1 MERSPF
7 CLCIYGVSAKNGKA
21 AKNGKTAKIGKAD
34 KIRKAKNS
42 SEKKEGGK
50 AAMAVKKNKHNRKC
64 DDKMKLVLALLAL
77 AMLVFLG
84 IHLLNRQT
92 NDKQVTENETLEKQT
107 SEKQTSDTQTPD
119 AWQTTLGKRTDLCG
133 LEAGAIV
140 EKATIDEQNLDL
152 YFTSSE
158 LTEAQKEAMNG
169 KSYIEN
175 PDISYD
181 DLRYIK
187 VLHYNFNHQMQVGEL
202 VVNQAIAED
211 CRQIFM
217 ELFQEEYEIHAMY
230 LIDRYYE
237 KDQARNGEQVDI
249 CSINDDNTS
258 AFHYRKIAG
267 TDVLSNHA
275 YGMAIDINP
284 LENPYVKEADLQ
296 QTVASPY
303 QDYNTYKD
311 RTTQRAHMISKD
323 DVCYRIFKS
332 HGFQWGG
339 EWNGNKDY
347 QHFEKDR

>member
-1 MERSPF
+1 
-7 CLCIYGVSAKNGKA
+7 
-21 AKNGKTAKIGKAD
+21 
-34 KIRKAKNS
+34 
-42 SEKKEGGK
+42 
-50 AAMAVKKNKHNRKC
+50 MAVKKNKHNRMC
-64 DDKMKLVLALLAL
+64 DDKMKLVLTLLAL
-77 AMLVFLG
+77 AMLAFLG
-84 IHLLNRQT
+84 IHMLNQQT
-92 NDKQVTENETLEKQT
+92 NDKQVTENETSQKQT
-107 SEKQTSDTQTPD
+107 SEQQTSDAQ
-119 AWQTTLGKRTDLCG
+119 QTTPGKRTGLYG
-133 LEAGAIV
+133 LEAGTIV
-140 EKATIDEQNLDL
+140 EKVTIDAQNLDV

-158 LTEAQKEAMNG
+158 LTEVQKEAMNG

-187 VLHYNFNHQMQVGEL
+187 VLHYNFYHQIQVGEL

-217 ELFQEEYEIHAMY
+217 ELFQEEYEINSMY

-249 CSINDDNTS
+249 SSINDDNTS

-267 TDVLSNHA
+267 TEVLSNHA

-284 LENPYVKEADLQ
+284 LENPYVKEANLQ

-303 QDYNTYKD
+303 KDYNSYKD
-311 RTTQRAHMISKD
+311 RTAQRAHMISKD
-323 DVCYRIFKS
+323 DACYRIFKA

>member
-1 MERSPF
+1 
-7 CLCIYGVSAKNGKA
+7 
-21 AKNGKTAKIGKAD
+21 
-34 KIRKAKNS
+34 
-42 SEKKEGGK
+42 
-50 AAMAVKKNKHNRKC
+50 MAVKKNKHNRMC
-64 DDKMKLVLALLAL
+64 DDKMKLVLALFTLV
-77 AMLVFLG
+77 MLVLLG
-84 IHLLNRQT
+84 IHLLNQQT
-92 NDKQVTENETLEKQT
+92 NGKQVTENEA
-107 SEKQTSDTQTPD
+107 SEKQTSDKQTPD
-119 AWQTTLGKRTDLCG
+119 AQQTTPGKRTDLRG
-133 LEAGAIV
+133 LEAGTIV
-140 EKATIDEQNLDL
+140 EKATIDAQNLDV

-158 LTEAQKEAMNG
+158 LTEVQKEAMNG

-187 VLHYNFNHQMQVGEL
+187 VLHYNFRHQIQVGEL
-202 VVNQAIAED
+202 IVNQAIAED

-217 ELFQEEYEIHAMY
+217 ELFQEEYEINSMY

-249 CSINDDNTS
+249 SSINDDNTS

-267 TDVLSNHA
+267 TEVLSNHA

-303 QDYNTYKD
+303 KDYNSYKD
-311 RTTQRAHMISKD
+311 RTAQRAHMISKD
-323 DVCYRIFKS
+323 DACYRIFKA

>member
-1 MERSPF
+1 
-7 CLCIYGVSAKNGKA
+7 
-21 AKNGKTAKIGKAD
+21 
-34 KIRKAKNS
+34 
-42 SEKKEGGK
+42 
-50 AAMAVKKNKHNRKC
+50 MAVKKNKHNHMR
-64 DDKMKLVLALLAL
+64 DDKMKLVLALFAL

-84 IHLLNRQT
+84 IHLLNQQT
-92 NDKQVTENETLEKQT
+92 NGKQVTENET

-119 AWQTTLGKRTDLCG
+119 AQQTTQEKRTDLSG

-140 EKATIDEQNLDL
+140 EKATIDAQNLDV

-158 LTEAQKEAMNG
+158 LTEVQKEAMNG

-187 VLHYNFNHQMQVGEL
+187 VLHYNFYHQIQVGEL

-217 ELFQEEYEIHAMY
+217 ELFQEEYEINSMY

-237 KDQARNGEQVDI
+237 KDQARNREQVDI
-249 CSINDDNTS
+249 SSINDDNTS

-267 TDVLSNHA
+267 TEVLSNHA

-303 QDYNTYKD
+303 KDYNSYKD
-311 RTTQRAHMISKD
+311 RTAQRAHMISKD
-323 DVCYRIFKS
+323 DACYRIFKS

>member
-1 MERSPF
+1 
-7 CLCIYGVSAKNGKA
+7 
-21 AKNGKTAKIGKAD
+21 
-34 KIRKAKNS
+34 
-42 SEKKEGGK
+42 
-50 AAMAVKKNKHNRKC
+50 MAVKKNKHNRMRE
-64 DDKMKLVLALLAL
+64 DKMKLVLALFAL

-84 IHLLNRQT
+84 IHLLNQQT
-92 NDKQVTENETLEKQT
+92 NGKQVTENET
-107 SEKQTSDTQTPD
+107 SEKQTSDVQTPD
-119 AWQTTLGKRTDLCG
+119 AQQTTQEKRTDLSG

-140 EKATIDEQNLDL
+140 GKATIDAQNLDV

-158 LTEAQKEAMNG
+158 LTEVQKEAMNG

-187 VLHYNFNHQMQVGEL
+187 VLHYNFYHQIQVGEL

-217 ELFQEEYEIHAMY
+217 ELFQEEYEINSMY

-237 KDQARNGEQVDI
+237 KDQARNREQVDI
-249 CSINDDNTS
+249 SSINDDNTS

-267 TDVLSNHA
+267 TEVLSNHA

-303 QDYNTYKD
+303 KDYNSYKD
-311 RTTQRAHMISKD
+311 RTAQRAHMISKD
-323 DVCYRIFKS
+323 DACYRIFKA

>member
-1 MERSPF
+1 
-7 CLCIYGVSAKNGKA
+7 
-21 AKNGKTAKIGKAD
+21 
-34 KIRKAKNS
+34 
-42 SEKKEGGK
+42 
-50 AAMAVKKNKHNRKC
+50 MAVKKNKHNRMRE
-64 DDKMKLVLALLAL
+64 DKMKLVLALFAL
-77 AMLVFLG
+77 AILVFLG
-84 IHLLNRQT
+84 IHLLNQQT
-92 NDKQVTENETLEKQT
+92 NGKQVTENET
-107 SEKQTSDTQTPD
+107 SEKQTSDVQTPD
-119 AWQTTLGKRTDLCG
+119 AQQTTQEKRTDLSG

-140 EKATIDEQNLDL
+140 GKATIDAQNLDV

-158 LTEAQKEAMNG
+158 LTEVQKEAMNG

-187 VLHYNFNHQMQVGEL
+187 VLHYNFYHQIQVGEL

-217 ELFQEEYEIHAMY
+217 ELFQEEYEINSMY

-249 CSINDDNTS
+249 SSINDDNTS

-267 TDVLSNHA
+267 TEVLSNHA
-275 YGMAIDINP
+275 HGMAIDINP

-303 QDYNTYKD
+303 KDYNSYKD
-311 RTTQRAHMISKD
+311 RTAQRAHMISKD
-323 DVCYRIFKS
+323 DACYRIFKS

>member
-1 MERSPF
+1 
-7 CLCIYGVSAKNGKA
+7 
-21 AKNGKTAKIGKAD
+21 
-34 KIRKAKNS
+34 
-42 SEKKEGGK
+42 
-50 AAMAVKKNKHNRKC
+50 MAVKKNKHNRMC
-64 DDKMKLVLALLAL
+64 DDKMKLVLALFAL
-77 AMLVFLG
+77 VMLVLLG
-84 IHLLNRQT
+84 NHLLNQQT
-92 NDKQVTENETLEKQT
+92 NGKQVTENEA
-107 SEKQTSDTQTPD
+107 SEKQTSDKQTPD
-119 AWQTTLGKRTDLCG
+119 AQQTTPGKRTDLRG
-133 LEAGAIV
+133 LEAGTIV
-140 EKATIDEQNLDL
+140 EKATSDAQNLDV

-158 LTEAQKEAMNG
+158 LTEVQKEAMNG

-187 VLHYNFNHQMQVGEL
+187 VLHYNFRHQIQVGEL

-217 ELFQEEYEIHAMY
+217 ELFQEEYEIHSMY

-249 CSINDDNTS
+249 SSINDDNTS

-267 TDVLSNHA
+267 TEVLSNHA

-303 QDYNTYKD
+303 KDYNSYKD
-311 RTTQRAHMISKD
+311 RTAQRAHMISKD
-323 DVCYRIFKS
+323 DACYRIFKA

>member
-1 MERSPF
+1 
-7 CLCIYGVSAKNGKA
+7 
-21 AKNGKTAKIGKAD
+21 
-34 KIRKAKNS
+34 
-42 SEKKEGGK
+42 
-50 AAMAVKKNKHNRKC
+50 MAVKKNKRNRMHG
-64 DDKMKLVLALLAL
+64 DKMKLVLALFTL

-84 IHLLNRQT
+84 IHMLNQQT
-92 NDKQVTENETLEKQT
+92 NDKQVTENETSQKQT
-107 SEKQTSDTQTPD
+107 SEQQTSDAQ
-119 AWQTTLGKRTDLCG
+119 QTTPGKRTDLRG

-140 EKATIDEQNLDL
+140 EKATIDAQNLDV

-158 LTEAQKEAMNG
+158 LTEVQKEAMNG

-187 VLHYNFNHQMQVGEL
+187 VLHYNFYHQIQVGEL

-217 ELFQEEYEIHAMY
+217 ELFQEEYEINSMY

-249 CSINDDNTS
+249 SSINDDNTS

-267 TDVLSNHA
+267 TEVLSNHA

-303 QDYNTYKD
+303 KDYNSYKD
-311 RTTQRAHMISKD
+311 RTVQRAHMISKD
-323 DVCYRIFKS
+323 DACYRIFKA

>member
-1 MERSPF
+1 
-7 CLCIYGVSAKNGKA
+7 
-21 AKNGKTAKIGKAD
+21 
-34 KIRKAKNS
+34 
-42 SEKKEGGK
+42 
-50 AAMAVKKNKHNRKC
+50 MAVKKNKHNRMC
-64 DDKMKLVLALLAL
+64 DDKMKLVLALFTLV
-77 AMLVFLG
+77 MLVLLG
-84 IHLLNRQT
+84 IHLLNQQT
-92 NDKQVTENETLEKQT
+92 NGKQVTENET
-107 SEKQTSDTQTPD
+107 SEKQTSDKQTPD
-119 AWQTTLGKRTDLCG
+119 TQQTTQEKRTDLSG

-140 EKATIDEQNLDL
+140 EKATIDAQNLDV

-158 LTEAQKEAMNG
+158 LTEVQKEVMNG

-187 VLHYNFNHQMQVGEL
+187 VLHYNFRHQIQVGEL

-217 ELFQEEYEIHAMY
+217 ELFQEEYEIHSMY

-249 CSINDDNTS
+249 SSINDDNTS

-267 TDVLSNHA
+267 TEVLSNHA

-303 QDYNTYKD
+303 KDYNSYKD
-311 RTTQRAHMISKD
+311 RTAQRAHMISKD
-323 DVCYRIFKS
+323 DACYRIFKA

>member
-1 MERSPF
+1 
-7 CLCIYGVSAKNGKA
+7 
-21 AKNGKTAKIGKAD
+21 
-34 KIRKAKNS
+34 
-42 SEKKEGGK
+42 
-50 AAMAVKKNKHNRKC
+50 MAVKKNKHNRMRE
-64 DDKMKLVLALLAL
+64 DKMKLVLALFAL

-84 IHLLNRQT
+84 IHLLNQQT
-92 NDKQVTENETLEKQT
+92 NGKQVTENET
-107 SEKQTSDTQTPD
+107 SEKQTSDVQTPD
-119 AWQTTLGKRTDLCG
+119 AQQTTQEKRTDLSG
-133 LEAGAIV
+133 LEVGAIV
-140 EKATIDEQNLDL
+140 GKATIDAQNLDV

-158 LTEAQKEAMNG
+158 LTEVQKEAMNG

-187 VLHYNFNHQMQVGEL
+187 VLHYNFYHQIQVGEL

-217 ELFQEEYEIHAMY
+217 ELFQEEYEINSMY

-249 CSINDDNTS
+249 SSINDDNTS

-267 TDVLSNHA
+267 TEVLSNHA

-303 QDYNTYKD
+303 KDYNSYKD
-311 RTTQRAHMISKD
+311 RTAQRAHMISKD
-323 DVCYRIFKS
+323 DACYRIFKA

>member
-1 MERSPF
+1 
-7 CLCIYGVSAKNGKA
+7 
-21 AKNGKTAKIGKAD
+21 
-34 KIRKAKNS
+34 
-42 SEKKEGGK
+42 
-50 AAMAVKKNKHNRKC
+50 MAVKKNKHNRMC
-64 DDKMKLVLALLAL
+64 DDKMKLVLTLLAL
-77 AMLVFLG
+77 AMLAFLG
-84 IHLLNRQT
+84 IHMLNQQT
-92 NDKQVTENETLEKQT
+92 NDKQVTENETSQKQT
-107 SEKQTSDTQTPD
+107 SEQQTSDAQ
-119 AWQTTLGKRTDLCG
+119 QTTPGKRTGLYG
-133 LEAGAIV
+133 LEAGTIV
-140 EKATIDEQNLDL
+140 EKATIDAQNLDV

-158 LTEAQKEAMNG
+158 LTEVQKEAMNG

-187 VLHYNFNHQMQVGEL
+187 VLHYNFYHQIQVGEL

-217 ELFQEEYEIHAMY
+217 ELFQEEYEINSMY

-249 CSINDDNTS
+249 SSINDDNTS

-267 TDVLSNHA
+267 TEVLSNHA

-284 LENPYVKEADLQ
+284 LENPYVKEANLQ

-303 QDYNTYKD
+303 KDYNSYKD
-311 RTTQRAHMISKD
+311 RTAQRAHMISKD
-323 DVCYRIFKS
+323 DACYRIFKA

>member
-1 MERSPF
+1 
-7 CLCIYGVSAKNGKA
+7 
-21 AKNGKTAKIGKAD
+21 
-34 KIRKAKNS
+34 
-42 SEKKEGGK
+42 
-50 AAMAVKKNKHNRKC
+50 MAVKKNKHNRMC
-64 DDKMKLVLALLAL
+64 DDKMKLVLALFAL
-77 AMLVFLG
+77 VMLVLLG
-84 IHLLNRQT
+84 NHLLNQQT
-92 NDKQVTENETLEKQT
+92 NGKQVTENET

-119 AWQTTLGKRTDLCG
+119 AQQTTPGKRTDLRG
-133 LEAGAIV
+133 LEAGTIV
-140 EKATIDEQNLDL
+140 EKATIGAQNLDV

-158 LTEAQKEAMNG
+158 LTEVQKEAMNG

-187 VLHYNFNHQMQVGEL
+187 VLHYNFYHQIQVGEL

-217 ELFQEEYEIHAMY
+217 ELFQEEYEINSMY

>member
-1 MERSPF
+1 
-7 CLCIYGVSAKNGKA
+7 
-21 AKNGKTAKIGKAD
+21 
-34 KIRKAKNS
+34 
-42 SEKKEGGK
+42 
-50 AAMAVKKNKHNRKC
+50 MAVKKNKHNRMC
-64 DDKMKLVLALLAL
+64 DDKMKLVLALFAL
-77 AMLVFLG
+77 VMLVLLG
-84 IHLLNRQT
+84 NHLLNQQT
-92 NDKQVTENETLEKQT
+92 NGKQVTDNEA
-107 SEKQTSDTQTPD
+107 SEKQTSDKQTPD
-119 AWQTTLGKRTDLCG
+119 AQQTTPGKRTDLSG

-140 EKATIDEQNLDL
+140 EKATIDAQNLDV

-158 LTEAQKEAMNG
+158 LTEVQKEAMNG
-169 KSYIEN
+169 KSYIVN

-187 VLHYNFNHQMQVGEL
+187 VLHYNFRHQIQVGEL
-202 VVNQAIAED
+202 IVNQAIAED

-217 ELFQEEYEIHAMY
+217 ELFQEEYEIHSMY

-249 CSINDDNTS
+249 SSINDDNTS

-267 TDVLSNHA
+267 TEVLSNHA

-303 QDYNTYKD
+303 KDYNSYKD
-311 RTTQRAHMISKD
+311 RTAQRAHMISKD
-323 DVCYRIFKS
+323 DACYRIFKA

>member
-1 MERSPF
+1 
-7 CLCIYGVSAKNGKA
+7 
-21 AKNGKTAKIGKAD
+21 
-34 KIRKAKNS
+34 
-42 SEKKEGGK
+42 
-50 AAMAVKKNKHNRKC
+50 MAVKKNKHNRMC
-64 DDKMKLVLALLAL
+64 DDKMKLVLALFAL
-77 AMLVFLG
+77 VMLVLLG
-84 IHLLNRQT
+84 NHLLNQQT
-92 NDKQVTENETLEKQT
+92 NGKQVTENEA
-107 SEKQTSDTQTPD
+107 SEKQTSDKQTPD
-119 AWQTTLGKRTDLCG
+119 AQQTTPGKRTDLRG
-133 LEAGAIV
+133 LEAGTIV
-140 EKATIDEQNLDL
+140 EKATIDAQNLDV

-158 LTEAQKEAMNG
+158 LTEVQKEAMNG

-187 VLHYNFNHQMQVGEL
+187 VLHYNFCHQIQVGEL

-217 ELFQEEYEIHAMY
+217 ELFQEEYEIHSMY

-249 CSINDDNTS
+249 SSINDDNTS

-267 TDVLSNHA
+267 TEVLSNHA

-303 QDYNTYKD
+303 KDYNSYKD
-311 RTTQRAHMISKD
+311 RTAQRAHMISKD
-323 DVCYRIFKS
+323 DACYRIFKA

>member
-1 MERSPF
+1 
-7 CLCIYGVSAKNGKA
+7 
-21 AKNGKTAKIGKAD
+21 
-34 KIRKAKNS
+34 
-42 SEKKEGGK
+42 
-50 AAMAVKKNKHNRKC
+50 MAVKKNKHNHMH
-64 DDKMKLVLALLAL
+64 DKMKLVLALFAL

-84 IHLLNRQT
+84 IHLLNQQT
-92 NDKQVTENETLEKQT
+92 NGKQVTENET

-119 AWQTTLGKRTDLCG
+119 AQQTTQEKRTDLSG

-140 EKATIDEQNLDL
+140 EKATIDAQNLDV

-158 LTEAQKEAMNG
+158 LTEVQKEAMNG

-187 VLHYNFNHQMQVGEL
+187 VLHYNFYHQIQVGEL

-217 ELFQEEYEIHAMY
+217 ELFQEEYEINSMY

-249 CSINDDNTS
+249 SSINDDNTS

-267 TDVLSNHA
+267 TEVLSNHA

-303 QDYNTYKD
+303 KDYNSYKD
-311 RTTQRAHMISKD
+311 RTAQRAHMISKD
-323 DVCYRIFKS
+323 DACYRIFKS

>member
-1 MERSPF
+1 
-7 CLCIYGVSAKNGKA
+7 
-21 AKNGKTAKIGKAD
+21 
-34 KIRKAKNS
+34 
-42 SEKKEGGK
+42 
-50 AAMAVKKNKHNRKC
+50 MAVKKNKHNRMC
-64 DDKMKLVLALLAL
+64 DDKMKLVLALFTLV
-77 AMLVFLG
+77 MLVLLG
-84 IHLLNRQT
+84 IHLLNQQT
-92 NDKQVTENETLEKQT
+92 NGKQVTENET
-107 SEKQTSDTQTPD
+107 SEKQTSDKQTPD
-119 AWQTTLGKRTDLCG
+119 TQQTTQEKRTDLSG

-140 EKATIDEQNLDL
+140 EKATIDAQNLDV

-158 LTEAQKEAMNG
+158 LTEVQKEAMNG

-187 VLHYNFNHQMQVGEL
+187 VLHYNFRHQIQVGEL

-217 ELFQEEYEIHAMY
+217 ELFQEEYEIHSMY

-249 CSINDDNTS
+249 SSINDDNTS

-267 TDVLSNHA
+267 TEVLSNHA

-303 QDYNTYKD
+303 KDYNSYKD
-311 RTTQRAHMISKD
+311 RTAQRAHMISKD
-323 DVCYRIFKS
+323 DACYRIFKA

>member
-1 MERSPF
+1 
-7 CLCIYGVSAKNGKA
+7 
-21 AKNGKTAKIGKAD
+21 
-34 KIRKAKNS
+34 
-42 SEKKEGGK
+42 
-50 AAMAVKKNKHNRKC
+50 MAVKKNKHNRMC
-64 DDKMKLVLALLAL
+64 DDKMKLVLTLLAL
-77 AMLVFLG
+77 AMLAFLG
-84 IHLLNRQT
+84 IHMLNQQT
-92 NDKQVTENETLEKQT
+92 NDKQVTENKTSQKQT
-107 SEKQTSDTQTPD
+107 SEQQTSDAQ
-119 AWQTTLGKRTDLCG
+119 QTTPGKRTDLRG

-140 EKATIDEQNLDL
+140 EKATIDAQNLDV

-158 LTEAQKEAMNG
+158 LTEVQKEAMNG

-187 VLHYNFNHQMQVGEL
+187 VLHYNFRHQIQVGEL

-217 ELFQEEYEIHAMY
+217 ELFQKEYEINSMY

-249 CSINDDNTS
+249 SSINDDNTS

-267 TDVLSNHA
+267 TEVLSNHA

-284 LENPYVKEADLQ
+284 LENPYVKEEDLQ

-303 QDYNTYKD
+303 KDYNSYKD
-311 RTTQRAHMISKD
+311 RTAQRAHMISKD
-323 DVCYRIFKS
+323 DACYRIFKA

>member
-1 MERSPF
+1 
-7 CLCIYGVSAKNGKA
+7 
-21 AKNGKTAKIGKAD
+21 
-34 KIRKAKNS
+34 
-42 SEKKEGGK
+42 
-50 AAMAVKKNKHNRKC
+50 MAVKKNKHNRMRE
-64 DDKMKLVLALLAL
+64 DKMKLVLALFAL

-84 IHLLNRQT
+84 IHLLNQQI
-92 NDKQVTENETLEKQT
+92 NGKQVTENET
-107 SEKQTSDTQTPD
+107 SEKQTSDVQTPD
-119 AWQTTLGKRTDLCG
+119 AQQTTQEKRTDLSG

-140 EKATIDEQNLDL
+140 GKATIDAQNLDV

-158 LTEAQKEAMNG
+158 LTEVQKEAMNG

-187 VLHYNFNHQMQVGEL
+187 VLHYNFYHQIQVGEL

-217 ELFQEEYEIHAMY
+217 ELFQEEYEINSMY

-249 CSINDDNTS
+249 SSINDDNTS

-267 TDVLSNHA
+267 TEVLSNHA

-303 QDYNTYKD
+303 KDYNSYKD
-311 RTTQRAHMISKD
+311 RTAQRAHMISKD
-323 DVCYRIFKS
+323 DACYRIFKA

>member
-1 MERSPF
+1 
-7 CLCIYGVSAKNGKA
+7 
-21 AKNGKTAKIGKAD
+21 
-34 KIRKAKNS
+34 
-42 SEKKEGGK
+42 
-50 AAMAVKKNKHNRKC
+50 MAVKKNKHNRMR
-64 DDKMKLVLALLAL
+64 DDKMKLVLALFAL
-77 AMLVFLG
+77 AILVFLG
-84 IHLLNRQT
+84 IHLLNQQT
-92 NDKQVTENETLEKQT
+92 NGKQVTENET

-119 AWQTTLGKRTDLCG
+119 AQQTTQEKRTDLSG

-140 EKATIDEQNLDL
+140 EKATIDAQNPDV

-158 LTEAQKEAMNG
+158 LTEVQKEAMNG

-175 PDISYD
+175 LDISYD

-187 VLHYNFNHQMQVGEL
+187 VLHYNFYHQIQVGEL

-217 ELFQEEYEIHAMY
+217 ELFQEEYEINSMY

-249 CSINDDNTS
+249 SSINDDNTS

-267 TDVLSNHA
+267 TEVLSNHA

-303 QDYNTYKD
+303 KDYNSYKD
-311 RTTQRAHMISKD
+311 RTAQRAHMISKD
-323 DVCYRIFKS
+323 DACYRIFKA

>member
-1 MERSPF
+1 
-7 CLCIYGVSAKNGKA
+7 
-21 AKNGKTAKIGKAD
+21 
-34 KIRKAKNS
+34 
-42 SEKKEGGK
+42 
-50 AAMAVKKNKHNRKC
+50 MAVKKNKHNRMC
-64 DDKMKLVLALLAL
+64 DDKMKLVLALFAL

-84 IHLLNRQT
+84 IHLLNQQT
-92 NDKQVTENETLEKQT
+92 NGKQVTENET
-107 SEKQTSDTQTPD
+107 SEKQTSDKQTPD
-119 AWQTTLGKRTDLCG
+119 AQQTTQEKRTDLSG

-140 EKATIDEQNLDL
+140 EKATIDAQNLDV

-175 PDISYD
+175 PDISCD
-181 DLRYIK
+181 DLRYMK
-187 VLHYNFNHQMQVGEL
+187 VLHYNFRHQIQVGEL
-202 VVNQAIAED
+202 IVNQAIAED

-217 ELFQEEYEIHAMY
+217 ELFQEEYEIHSMY

-237 KDQARNGEQVDI
+237 KDQVRNGEQVDI
-249 CSINDDNTS
+249 SSINDDNTS

-267 TDVLSNHA
+267 TEVLSNHA

-303 QDYNTYKD
+303 KDYNSYKD
-311 RTTQRAHMISKD
+311 RTAQRAHMISKD
-323 DVCYRIFKS
+323 DACYRIFKA

>member
-1 MERSPF
+1 
-7 CLCIYGVSAKNGKA
+7 
-21 AKNGKTAKIGKAD
+21 
-34 KIRKAKNS
+34 
-42 SEKKEGGK
+42 
-50 AAMAVKKNKHNRKC
+50 MAVKKNKHNRMR
-64 DDKMKLVLALLAL
+64 DDKMKLVLALFAL
-77 AMLVFLG
+77 AILVFLG
-84 IHLLNRQT
+84 IHLLNQQT
-92 NDKQVTENETLEKQT
+92 NGKQVTENET

-119 AWQTTLGKRTDLCG
+119 AQQTTQEKRTDLSG

-140 EKATIDEQNLDL
+140 EKATIDAQNPDV

-158 LTEAQKEAMNG
+158 LTEVQKEAMNG

-187 VLHYNFNHQMQVGEL
+187 VLHYNFYHQIQVGEL

-217 ELFQEEYEIHAMY
+217 ELFQEEYEINSMY

-249 CSINDDNTS
+249 SSINDDNTS

-267 TDVLSNHA
+267 TEVLSNHA

-303 QDYNTYKD
+303 KDYNSYKD
-311 RTTQRAHMISKD
+311 RTAQRAHMISKD
-323 DVCYRIFKS
+323 DACYRIFKA

>member
-1 MERSPF
+1 
-7 CLCIYGVSAKNGKA
+7 
-21 AKNGKTAKIGKAD
+21 
-34 KIRKAKNS
+34 
-42 SEKKEGGK
+42 
-50 AAMAVKKNKHNRKC
+50 MAVKKNKHNRMRE
-64 DDKMKLVLALLAL
+64 DKMKLVLAFFAL

-84 IHLLNRQT
+84 IHLLNQQT
-92 NDKQVTENETLEKQT
+92 NGKQVTENET
-107 SEKQTSDTQTPD
+107 SEKQTSDVQTPD
-119 AWQTTLGKRTDLCG
+119 AQQTTQEKRTDLSG

-140 EKATIDEQNLDL
+140 GKATIDAQNPDV

-158 LTEAQKEAMNG
+158 LTEVQKEAMNG

-187 VLHYNFNHQMQVGEL
+187 VLHYNFRHQIQVGEL

-217 ELFQEEYEIHAMY
+217 ELFQEEYEINSMY

-249 CSINDDNTS
+249 SSINDDNTS

-267 TDVLSNHA
+267 TEVLSNHA

-303 QDYNTYKD
+303 KDYNSYKD
-311 RTTQRAHMISKD
+311 RTAQRAHMISKD
-323 DVCYRIFKS
+323 DACYRIFKA

>member
-1 MERSPF
+1 
-7 CLCIYGVSAKNGKA
+7 
-21 AKNGKTAKIGKAD
+21 
-34 KIRKAKNS
+34 
-42 SEKKEGGK
+42 
-50 AAMAVKKNKHNRKC
+50 MAVKKNKHNRMC
-64 DDKMKLVLALLAL
+64 DDKMKPVLALLAL

-84 IHLLNRQT
+84 IHMLNQQT
-92 NDKQVTENETLEKQT
+92 NDKQVTENETSQKQI
-107 SEKQTSDTQTPD
+107 SEQQTSDAQ
-119 AWQTTLGKRTDLCG
+119 QTTPGKRTDLRG

-140 EKATIDEQNLDL
+140 GKATIDAQNLDV

-158 LTEAQKEAMNG
+158 LTEVQKEAMNG

-187 VLHYNFNHQMQVGEL
+187 VLHYNFRHQIQVGEL

-217 ELFQEEYEIHAMY
+217 ELFQEEYEINSMY

-267 TDVLSNHA
+267 TEVLSNHA

-284 LENPYVKEADLQ
+284 LENPYVKEEDLQ

-303 QDYNTYKD
+303 KDYNSYKD
-311 RTTQRAHMISKD
+311 RTAQRAHMISKD
-323 DVCYRIFKS
+323 DACYRIFKA

>member
-1 MERSPF
+1 
-7 CLCIYGVSAKNGKA
+7 
-21 AKNGKTAKIGKAD
+21 
-34 KIRKAKNS
+34 
-42 SEKKEGGK
+42 
-50 AAMAVKKNKHNRKC
+50 MAVKKNKHNRMC

-77 AMLVFLG
+77 AMLAFLG
-84 IHLLNRQT
+84 IHMLNQQT
-92 NDKQVTENETLEKQT
+92 NDKQVTENEASEKQT
-107 SEKQTSDTQTPD
+107 SEQQTSDAQ
-119 AWQTTLGKRTDLCG
+119 QTTPGKRTDLRG

-140 EKATIDEQNLDL
+140 EKATIDAQNLDV

-158 LTEAQKEAMNG
+158 LTEVQKEAMNG

-187 VLHYNFNHQMQVGEL
+187 VLHYNFRHQIQVGEL

-217 ELFQEEYEIHAMY
+217 ELFQEEYEINSMY

-249 CSINDDNTS
+249 SSINDDNTS

-267 TDVLSNHA
+267 TEVLSNHA

-284 LENPYVKEADLQ
+284 LENPYVKEEDLQ

-303 QDYNTYKD
+303 KDYNSYKD
-311 RTTQRAHMISKD
+311 RTAQRAHMISKD
-323 DVCYRIFKS
+323 DACYRIFKA

>member
-1 MERSPF
+1 
-7 CLCIYGVSAKNGKA
+7 
-21 AKNGKTAKIGKAD
+21 
-34 KIRKAKNS
+34 
-42 SEKKEGGK
+42 
-50 AAMAVKKNKHNRKC
+50 MAVKKNKHNHMR
-64 DDKMKLVLALLAL
+64 DDKMKLVLALFAL

-84 IHLLNRQT
+84 IHLLNQQT
-92 NDKQVTENETLEKQT
+92 NGKQVTENET

-119 AWQTTLGKRTDLCG
+119 AQQTTQEKRTDLSG

-140 EKATIDEQNLDL
+140 EKATIDAQNLDV

-158 LTEAQKEAMNG
+158 LTEVQKEAMNG

-187 VLHYNFNHQMQVGEL
+187 VLHYNFYHQIQVGEL

-217 ELFQEEYEIHAMY
+217 ELFQEEYEINSMY

-237 KDQARNGEQVDI
+237 KDQARNREQVDI
-249 CSINDDNTS
+249 SSINDDNTS

-267 TDVLSNHA
+267 TEVLSNHA

-303 QDYNTYKD
+303 KDYNSYKD
-311 RTTQRAHMISKD
+311 RTAQRAHMISKD
-323 DVCYRIFKS
+323 DACYCIFKS

>member
-1 MERSPF
+1 
-7 CLCIYGVSAKNGKA
+7 
-21 AKNGKTAKIGKAD
+21 
-34 KIRKAKNS
+34 
-42 SEKKEGGK
+42 
-50 AAMAVKKNKHNRKC
+50 MAVKKNKHNRMR
-64 DDKMKLVLALLAL
+64 DDKMKLVLALFAL

-84 IHLLNRQT
+84 IHLLNQQT
-92 NDKQVTENETLEKQT
+92 NGKQVTENET

-119 AWQTTLGKRTDLCG
+119 AQQTTQEKRTDLSG

-140 EKATIDEQNLDL
+140 EKATIDAQNPDV

-158 LTEAQKEAMNG
+158 LTEVQKEAMNG

-175 PDISYD
+175 LDISYD

-187 VLHYNFNHQMQVGEL
+187 VLHYNFYHQIQVGEL

-217 ELFQEEYEIHAMY
+217 ELFQEEYEINSMY

-249 CSINDDNTS
+249 SSINDDNTS

-267 TDVLSNHA
+267 TEVLSNHA

-303 QDYNTYKD
+303 KDYNSYKD
-311 RTTQRAHMISKD
+311 RTAQRAHMISKD
-323 DVCYRIFKS
+323 DACYRIFKA

>member
-1 MERSPF
+1 
-7 CLCIYGVSAKNGKA
+7 
-21 AKNGKTAKIGKAD
+21 
-34 KIRKAKNS
+34 
-42 SEKKEGGK
+42 
-50 AAMAVKKNKHNRKC
+50 MAVKKNKHNRMC
-64 DDKMKLVLALLAL
+64 EDRMKLVLTLLAL
-77 AMLVFLG
+77 AMLAFLG
-84 IHLLNRQT
+84 IHMLNQQT
-92 NDKQVTENETLEKQT
+92 NDKQVTENETSQKQT
-107 SEKQTSDTQTPD
+107 SEQQTSDAQ
-119 AWQTTLGKRTDLCG
+119 QTTPGKRTDLRG

-140 EKATIDEQNLDL
+140 EKATIDAQNLDV

-158 LTEAQKEAMNG
+158 LTEVQKEAMNG

-187 VLHYNFNHQMQVGEL
+187 VLHYNFYHRIQVGEL
-202 VVNQAIAED
+202 VVNQVIAED

-217 ELFQEEYEIHAMY
+217 ELFQEEYEINSMY

-249 CSINDDNTS
+249 SSINDDNTS

-267 TDVLSNHA
+267 TEVLSNHA

-303 QDYNTYKD
+303 KDYNSYKD
-311 RTTQRAHMISKD
+311 RTAQRAHMISKD
-323 DVCYRIFKS
+323 DACYRIFKA

>member
-1 MERSPF
+1 M
-7 CLCIYGVSAKNGKA
+7 G
-21 AKNGKTAKIGKAD
+21 
-34 KIRKAKNS
+34 
-42 SEKKEGGK
+42 
-50 AAMAVKKNKHNRKC
+50 
-64 DDKMKLVLALLAL
+64 
-77 AMLVFLG
+77 
-84 IHLLNRQT
+84 
-92 NDKQVTENETLEKQT
+92 
-107 SEKQTSDTQTPD
+107 
-119 AWQTTLGKRTDLCG
+119 
-133 LEAGAIV
+133 
-140 EKATIDEQNLDL
+140 KATIDAQNLDV

-158 LTEAQKEAMNG
+158 LTEVQKEAMNG

-187 VLHYNFNHQMQVGEL
+187 VLHYNFYHQIQVGEL

-211 CRQIFM
+211 CRQIFV
-217 ELFQEEYEIHAMY
+217 ELFQEEYEINSMY

-249 CSINDDNTS
+249 SSINDDNTS

-267 TDVLSNHA
+267 TEVLSNHA

-303 QDYNTYKD
+303 KDYNSYKD
-311 RTTQRAHMISKD
+311 RTAQRAHMISKD
-323 DVCYRIFKS
+323 DACYRIFKS